1 MTRRTNGR
9 PGRRP
14 GETPELILDVAEEL
28 VQVRGFNAF
37 SYGDIAERLG
47 ITKASLHY
55 HYPSKGDLGAAL
67 IARYTARF
75 REALQEI
82 DGSAPAKLDAYA
94 AIYAGVLR
102 AKRMCLC
109 GMLAAEYQTL
119 PVKVRELI
127 VGFFDENERWL
138 TGVLE
143 QGSGERTLAYD
154 GQPRETAQVLIGA
167 LEGAMLIAG
176 PYGDLHRFEAVSGRL
191 LSSLAPAAS

>member
-1 MTRRTNGR
+1 MATTTSGR
-9 PGRRP
+9 SDRRP
-14 GETPELILDVAEEL
+14 GETSELILDVAEEL

-37 SYGDIAERLG
+37 SYADIAERLG

-55 HYPSKGDLGAAL
+55 HYPSKGELGAAL
-67 IARYTARF
+67 ISRYTARF
-75 REALQEI
+75 GEALQAI
-82 DGSAPAKLDAYA
+82 DGPAPAKLDAYA

-127 VGFFDENERWL
+127 VGFFDENEKWL

-143 QGSGERTLAYD
+143 QGNGERTLAYD
-154 GQPRETAQVLIGA
+154 GQPRETAQLLIGA

-176 PYGDLHRFEAVSGRL
+176 PYGDLDRFEAVTGRL
-191 LSSLAPAAS
+191 LSSLAPARL